1 MGNLS
6 ASSMDSW
13 TLSGC
18 QPPTPTELQ
27 SHAQAPVLIW
37 RQRVGGDTHRPNP
50 PFTRQLET
58 HNHHPRQSQAV
69 AAQLHRLPAP
79 CTAPQLPAIGIAAQA
94 AKSLGMGQSNM
105 PWQHPNTVRQAQQNA
120 EHACHDRD

>member
-27 SHAQAPVLIW
+27 SHAQAPVLIR
-37 RQRVGGDTHRPNP
+37 RQRGGGNTYRAHP
-50 PFTRQLET
+50 PLTRQAET
-58 HNHHPRQSQAV
+58 HNHHQGQRQAV
-69 AAQLHRLPAP
+69 TAQLHRLPALV
-79 CTAPQLPAIGIAAQA
+79 TTPQLPAIVIVVQA
-94 AKSLGMGQSNM
+94 GNGTAMGQADM
-105 PWQHPNTVRQAQQNA
+105 PWQHPGPVCQAQQNT
-120 EHACHDRD
+120 EHLGPERD